1 MSVVGA
7 IMIVGRIYMV
17 ILRYNEAMNL
27 SKKFY
32 EYIQPLFADKS
43 EVIPDAVVVESACR
57 GHMRIRHDQP

>member
-1 MSVVGA
+1 VLGA
-7 IMIVGRIYMV
+7 IVIVGQICTV
-17 ILRYNEAMNL
+17 FLKYNEAMSL